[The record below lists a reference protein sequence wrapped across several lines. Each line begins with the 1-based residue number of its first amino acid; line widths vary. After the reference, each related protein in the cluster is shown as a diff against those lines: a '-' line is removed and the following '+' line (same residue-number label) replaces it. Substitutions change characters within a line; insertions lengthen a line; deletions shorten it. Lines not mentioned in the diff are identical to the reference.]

1 MLYYIFYAISVS
13 LVWRFLLYDIGY
25 MGFTGV
31 FLGLIYTFYSPYLV
45 KNLVEKEIRRYILV
59 KFLLPV
65 AFLLVTICQIPY
77 DSIFTFLNP
86 VIIAF
91 MLYLSVHFDKRK
103 YPKFE
108 VQFFLIFFVYLY
120 SFSLTAS
127 LWQYYISIAERKKYN
142 FTIKE
147 DKALTEENNLNLY
160 HYKFLNQSL
169 DTVKIETSGKYI
181 IIETWN
187 EKCPPCM
194 KAIPEMSSFYSN
206 LKSKVT
212 NYYVYIPIRKSKKLN
227 TQKVFN
233 FDKIKEKNK
242 ILVDINLQKDTE
254 LEEYPVFFV
263 FDKNGSR
270 RLLYKG
276 YNKEELQLKITEV
289 IK

>member
-1 MLYYIFYAISVS
+1 
-13 LVWRFLLYDIGY
+13 

-45 KNLVEKEIRRYILV
+45 KNLVEKEISRFTFI

-91 MLYLSVHFDKRK
+91 MLFLSVHFDKRK
-103 YPKFE
+103 FPKFE
-108 VQFFLIFFVYLY
+108 VQFFLIFCVYLY
-120 SFSLTAS
+120 SFSLTGS
-127 LWQYYISIAERKKYN
+127 LWQYYMSIAERRKYN
-142 FTIKE
+142 FTLKE
-147 DKALTEENNLNLY
+147 DKALTEENNLNLN

-181 IIETWN
+181 VIETWN

-194 KAIPEMSSFYSN
+194 KAIPEMSSFYLN
-206 LKSKVT
+206 IKSKVT
-212 NYYVYIPIRKSKKLN
+212 NYYVYIPVVKIEELN

-242 ILVDINLQKDTE
+242 ILVDVNLQKDTE

-263 FDKNGSR
+263 FDKDGNR

-276 YNKEELQLKITEV
+276 YNKEELQQKIIEI

>member
-1 MLYYIFYAISVS
+1 MLYYIFYTISIS

-45 KNLVEKEIRRYILV
+45 KNLVEKEISRYTFI
-59 KFLLPV
+59 KFLMPV

-91 MLYLSVHFDKRK
+91 MLFLSVHFDKRK
-103 YPKFE
+103 FPKFE
-108 VQFFLIFFVYLY
+108 VQFFLIFCVYLY
-120 SFSLTAS
+120 SFSLTGS
-127 LWQYYISIAERKKYN
+127 LWQYYMSIAERRKYN
-142 FTIKE
+142 FTLKE
-147 DKALTEENNLNLY
+147 DKALTEENNLNLN

-181 IIETWN
+181 VIETWN

-206 LKSKVT
+206 IKSKVT
-212 NYYVYIPIRKSKKLN
+212 NYYVYIPIGKSKKLN

-263 FDKNGSR
+263 FDKNGNR

-276 YNKEELQLKITEV
+276 YNKEELQQKITEV

>member
-1 MLYYIFYAISVS
+1 MLYYIFYAISIS

-25 MGFTGV
+25 TGFIGV
-31 FLGLIYTFYSPYLV
+31 FLGLIYTFYSSYLV
-45 KNLVEKEIRRYILV
+45 KNLVEKEISRYTFI
-59 KFLLPV
+59 KFLMPV

-91 MLYLSVHFDKRK
+91 MLFLSVHFDKRK
-103 YPKFE
+103 FPKFE

-142 FTIKE
+142 FTLKE
-147 DKALTEENNLNLY
+147 DKALTEENNLNLN

-169 DTVKIETSGKYI
+169 DTVKIETSEKYI
-181 IIETWN
+181 VIETWN

-206 LKSKVT
+206 IKSKVT
-212 NYYVYIPIRKSKKLN
+212 NYYVYIPIGKSKKLN

-263 FDKNGSR
+263 FDKNGNR

-276 YNKEELQLKITEV
+276 YNKEELQQKITEV